1 MRTRTPIRDTESES
15 SLFARRVVVAIAI
28 IAAVFMV
35 LIGNLYNLQIKEH
48 TELQTRSNDNRIKLL
63 PLAPNRGLIY
73 DRNGVILAENL
84 PIYSLEVVPE
94 EIDDMDATIS
104 RLRDFLAIDEDAL
117 KQFKRNLSGQRRFNN
132 VTLLDDLNQQQVAK
146 FAARQHQFPGVS
158 IEARLIRNYPHH
170 ELLTHVVGYVAKIN
184 RRDVERLKQNDELA
198 NYAASRTIGK
208 LGIEKYYE
216 RELHGQVGYQRVEV
230 NNRGR
235 AVRTLSTEAPTPGKD
250 IVLELDIELQ
260 KAATDILGDNR
271 GAIILMD
278 ANTGGLLAMTSTPS
292 YDANW
297 FVKGISVKRYQSLL
311 NSKDSPL
318 LNRATQGG
326 YPPASTVK
334 PQLGLLGL
342 VDGTI
347 TPSSRIWDP
356 GWFEIKGVDRRYRDW
371 LAWGHGWVNVSKA
384 ITESCDVF
392 YYDLALKLGV
402 DKISSFMEQFG
413 YGQKTGIDIHEEIPA
428 LMPSRGW
435 KRARFNQPWY
445 AGETLS
451 VGIGQSY
458 WTATPIQIAAATAIL
473 ANKGDAPIPR
483 LLRGYGQV
491 DNLAPEAPR
500 FHQPV
505 VIDDPSHWQV
515 IQDAMQA
522 VNMGSRGSARRAFS
536 DAPYSSA
543 GKTGTAQV
551 VNLGEDEEYVAEEV
565 AEKYRDN
572 AMYVGY
578 APAEDPQVIVAVAM
592 ENVLG
597 GGGSVAA
604 PAARKL
610 LDAWY
615 HRYGDTLTDTP
626 KATDETHRAE
636 NSNHANH

>member
-15 SLFARRVVVAIAI
+15 NLFARRVLVAIAI
-28 IAAVFMV
+28 IAAIFIL
-35 LIGNLYNLQIKEH
+35 LIGNLYNLQVKEH

-73 DRNGVILAENL
+73 DRNGVLLAENL
-84 PIYSLEVVPE
+84 PIYSLDVIPE
-94 EIDDMDATIS
+94 EIDDLDATIAK
-104 RLRDFLAIDEDAL
+104 LRQILTITDDDLS
-117 KQFKRNLSGQRRFNN
+117 QFERNLRGQRRFSNI
-132 VTLLDDLNQQQVAK
+132 TLLDDLNEQQVAI
-146 FAARQHQFPGVS
+146 FAAHQHQFPGVS
-158 IEARLIRNYPHH
+158 IEARLVRHYPYK

-216 RELHGQVGYQRVEV
+216 RELHGEVGYQRVEV

-235 AVRTLSTEAPTPGKD
+235 AVRTLSTEAPVPGQD

-260 KAATDILGDNR
+260 RKATEILGDRR
-271 GAIILMD
+271 GSIILMD
-278 ANTGGLLAMTSTPS
+278 ANTGGVLAMASTPS

-297 FVKGISVKRYQSLL
+297 FVNGISVKRYQSLL

-318 LNRATQGG
+318 LNRSTQGG

-334 PQLGLLGL
+334 PHIGLLGL
-342 VDGTI
+342 EDGVI
-347 TPSSRIWDP
+347 TPTSRIWDP

-371 LAWGHGWVNVSKA
+371 LSWGHGWVNINTA
-384 ITESCDVF
+384 IAESCDTF

-402 DKISSFMEQFG
+402 DKISTFMTQFG
-413 YGQKTGIDIHEEIPA
+413 FGETTGIDIHEEIPA

-458 WTATPIQIAAATAIL
+458 WTATPMQLVSATAAL
-473 ANKGDAPIPR
+473 ANEGEHLVPR
-483 LLRGYGQV
+483 LLRGFGTLGQLDKV
-491 DNLAPEAPR
+491 EPAYKRPIVLN
-500 FHQPV
+500 
-505 VIDDPSHWQV
+505 DPSNWDV
-515 IQDAMQA
+515 IKKGMED
-522 VNMGSRGSARRAFS
+522 VNMGAKGSARRSFS
-536 DAPYSSA
+536 DAPYTSA

-551 VNLGEDEEYVAEEV
+551 VNLGEDEEYVAEEI

-578 APAEDPQVIVAVAM
+578 APADDPQVVIAVAL
-592 ENVLG
+592 ENVIG

-604 PAARKL
+604 PAAREM
-610 LDAWY
+610 LDTWY
-615 HRYGDTLTDTP
+615 QRYMQVTEQGLAHVDD
-626 KATDETHRAE
+626 
-636 NSNHANH
+636 